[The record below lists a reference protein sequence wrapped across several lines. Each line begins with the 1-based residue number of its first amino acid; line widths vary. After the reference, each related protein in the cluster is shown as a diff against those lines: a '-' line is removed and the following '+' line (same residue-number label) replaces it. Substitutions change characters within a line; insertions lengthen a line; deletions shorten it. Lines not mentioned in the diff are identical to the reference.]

1 MITREKKIRKAIQK
15 VNSIKEYYKHIA
27 IAVIFNAVLLI
38 YKSKLVEFVSGKT
51 QNAQITEWF
60 EMNLLVIPIIWVIVL
75 AVYGLYLFGTVSS
88 WVSKWEQK
96 QIEKYMNNH

>member
-1 MITREKKIRKAIQK
+1 MITREEKIKKAIQK

-27 IAVIFNAVLLI
+27 IAIIFNGVLLI
-38 YKSKLVEFVSGKT
+38 YKSKLVEVVERKT
-51 QNAQITEWF
+51 QNVELTEWF

-88 WVSKWEQK
+88 WVSKWEQR